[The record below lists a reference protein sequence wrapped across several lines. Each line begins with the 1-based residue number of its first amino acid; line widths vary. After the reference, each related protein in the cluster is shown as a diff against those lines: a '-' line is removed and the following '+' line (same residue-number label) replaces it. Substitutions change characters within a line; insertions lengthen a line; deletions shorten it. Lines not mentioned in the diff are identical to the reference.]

1 MTLQKKVVDTL
12 KTINDPG
19 LRQDV
24 YTLNLVSDIKIN
36 EKKKAVKMK
45 FKPTV
50 FNCPLGIQLA
60 LSIKKTLLKIDAL
73 TRVDI
78 EVVDF
83 HLAKKANEYLKSL
96 DKIQKKEE

>member
-1 MTLQKKVVDTL
+1 MTLKQQVIATL

-24 YTLNLVSDIKIN
+24 YSLKLVYDININ
-36 EKKKAVKMK
+36 EGEKTVKMK

-50 FNCPLGIQLA
+50 HNCPLGIQLA
-60 LSIKKTLLKIDAL
+60 LSIKKALLKIENIKNIE
-73 TRVDI
+73 I

-83 HLAKKANEYLKSL
+83 HLSHKANTFLKSL
-96 DKIQKKEE
+96 DKI